1 MDKAMERAMAEVDRK
16 FERAKFIFM
25 IVLFVCF
32 AIAGLLIVKYE
43 NEYPLEDDLVY
54 EEFTFIRYEY
64 GKNKSKY
71 CRIYVNECEK
81 PLEITS
87 IAIRRIDELVLKSI
101 RPGDSIRVC
110 TDGEGRLAIFIR
122 SALYNGKPILA
133 YEDYLASY
141 TANDQMRV
149 VLGWLFCATSGLL
162 IAGQSNQY
170 AVSGKCARI
179 YSRFS
184 PDRPTAKDIAHEI
197 KQMRKKRTRTGDI
210 SMKRHQLLISLIP
223 ILGSFFYSFYLFLMD
238 RPKFPKA
245 FLATLSGMGSFLA
258 LYGSF
263 AAICNATALDLIAY
277 EWLIYLVLALSGM
290 IWNVVYFSLLNK
302 ISK

>member
-16 FERAKFIFM
+16 IERAKFIFI
-25 IVLFVCF
+25 IVVFVCF
-32 AIAGLLIVKYE
+32 ATAGLLIVKYE
-43 NEYPLEDDLVY
+43 NEYPPEDDLVY

-64 GKNKSKY
+64 GKNKSRY

-87 IAIRRIDELVLKSI
+87 IDIRRIDEAVLKGI

-110 TDGEGRLAIFIR
+110 TNGEGRIAIFIR
-122 SALYNGKPILA
+122 SALHEGKPILA
-133 YEDYLASY
+133 YEDYLATH
-141 TANDQMRV
+141 TANDQIRV
-149 VLGWLFCATSGLL
+149 VLGWIFFAISGLV
-162 IAGQSNQY
+162 ITSQSSQY

-184 PDRPTAKDIAHEI
+184 PDRPTVEDIAHEI
-197 KQMRKKRTRTGDI
+197 RQMRKKQKRTGDI

-238 RPKFPKA
+238 RQKFPKA

-263 AAICNATALDLIAY
+263 AAICNATSIDLIAY
-277 EWLIYLVLALSGM
+277 EWLVYLMLALSGM